1 MRARPPHRLPAPRRD
16 RSSER
21 GSALI
26 VVLMLILA
34 LTALGVIG
42 LRHTTFELRNARN
55 LRLAKQAEYV
65 SEGAM
70 TRVIHQVGSNGQ
82 AYWEYMDR
90 INKARNSGTLAQG
103 GVANAE
109 PTYTFQRGDVAP
121 NNLLFLSST
130 VNANICGQSPLPA
143 ACQGMEAE
151 GGYFQETI
159 PSNFLPNFTVTM
171 REPLD
176 GPKAPG
182 FSDSFCFKRFTFE
195 SRGVLGRNPA
205 PGDVLRYDQP
215 SQGAVAEH
223 WAQAL
228 VGPLDCQGYYQ

>member
-1 MRARPPHRLPAPRRD
+1 MRAREIFQPGRRD

-26 VVLMLILA
+26 VVLTLILA

-70 TRVIHQVGSNGQ
+70 TRVVHQVGTNGQ
-82 AYWEYMDR
+82 AYWEY
-90 INKARNSGTLAQG
+90 INRLSRARDVATLGQG
-103 GVANAE
+103 GAAQNS
-109 PTYTFQRGDVAP
+109 PTYAFKTEDVAP
-121 NNLLFLSST
+121 NGMMFMAPT
-130 VNANICGQSPLPA
+130 ANITSCQQAAVPA
-143 ACQGMEAE
+143 DCQGLEVE
-151 GGYFQETI
+151 GGYFQEAR
-159 PSNFLPNFTVTM
+159 PADWLPRFTVTM
-171 REPLD
+171 RDPLD

-195 SRGVLGRNPA
+195 SRGEVGKL
-205 PGDVLRYDQP
+205 PGAADVLRYNQP

-228 VGPLDCQGYYQ
+228 VGPLDCQGYYR